1 MKSIIK
7 NILHNHSIIDTGI
20 AEEIEETL
28 DPIIQQTIWH
38 ELNMAEIASKAM
50 TGLLSNN
57 SSEIMS
63 MDYHDIAEH
72 SVNSAIALMQKL
84 DEVRDKDNAH

>member
-7 NILHNHSIIDTGI
+7 SILHDHGVLDIGI
-20 AEEIEETL
+20 ADKIEQQL
-28 DPIIQQTIWH
+28 DPMIQQTIWH
-38 ELNMAEIASKAM
+38 ELNLAEIASKAM
-50 TGLLSNN
+50 TGYLANN
-57 SSEIMS
+57 ATEVMC

-84 DEVRDKDNAH
+84 DEVRNKDNAH